1 MKRPI
6 YLLKNDIDFSL
17 DSKITLISL
26 VSPDTSSILGVI
38 NISGTDSEQII
49 KRLSLDIDNYTD
61 VEYNEDYLT
70 VKIEAKQFLDEVC
83 NSFKQ
88 AQYGLDYNMRINLI
102 LTSKIKE
109 LSGVFPHYIEIEF
122 TRVKRKNVPKV
133 NLSSVLRNVYFD
145 ERSEII
151 SNVLCMEKI
160 IVDIITER
168 FQDNKIE
175 IKTKKGVEKKYINKS
190 TLYQKICFL
199 HDQDIIDS
207 ALYNLLDTLRKMR
220 NHAAHD
226 LSLTESVYNDSIL
239 KLTSKFIDKV
249 EIRYNL
255 NAGKVARFSN
265 CFMYVFDEISSLC
278 LSSDNFSLGRENCDE
293 WNSFFYGV

>member
-49 KRLSLDIDNYTD
+49 KRLSLDIDNYAD

-175 IKTKKGVEKKYINKS
+175 IKTKKR
-190 TLYQKICFL
+190 C
-199 HDQDIIDS
+199 
-207 ALYNLLDTLRKMR
+207 
-220 NHAAHD
+220 
-226 LSLTESVYNDSIL
+226 
-239 KLTSKFIDKV
+239 
-249 EIRYNL
+249 
-255 NAGKVARFSN
+255 
-265 CFMYVFDEISSLC
+265 
-278 LSSDNFSLGRENCDE
+278 
-293 WNSFFYGV
+293 

>member
-49 KRLSLDIDNYTD
+49 KRLSLDIDNYAD

-160 IVDIITER
+160 IVDIITES

-199 HDQDIIDS
+199 HQ
-207 ALYNLLDTLRKMR
+207 K
-220 NHAAHD
+220 
-226 LSLTESVYNDSIL
+226 SI
-239 KLTSKFIDKV
+239 
-249 EIRYNL
+249 
-255 NAGKVARFSN
+255 
-265 CFMYVFDEISSLC
+265 
-278 LSSDNFSLGRENCDE
+278 
-293 WNSFFYGV
+293 